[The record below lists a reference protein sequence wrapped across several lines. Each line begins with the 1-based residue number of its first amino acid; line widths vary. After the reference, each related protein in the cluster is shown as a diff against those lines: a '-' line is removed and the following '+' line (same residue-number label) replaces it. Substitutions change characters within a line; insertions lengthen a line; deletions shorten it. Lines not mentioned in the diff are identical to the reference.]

1 MTYAGF
7 FKRTAA
13 YIIDTIIYGIVSY
26 VIALVL
32 GILLALTTSA
42 NPDALSFGQNMLF
55 GFVSLLITLGCYL
68 TYYVW
73 AESSA
78 WQATIGKK
86 IMGLKVTDIYGR
98 RISFWRSLGRNFGM
112 IISGI
117 ILCIGYLMCFWTQK
131 KQCLHD
137 KMAGCLV
144 VDTTPNQKQGC
155 VIGVIVA
162 WIVLMILA
170 AGIMFIGAIPQ
181 YNRALDRA
189 RAAQAEMKQRQAQLE
204 QLQERLAQEADELD
218 EQEIENSAE

>member
-13 YIIDTIIYGIVSY
+13 YIIDMVIYGIVSY
-26 VIALVL
+26 IIAFLFALV
-32 GILLALTTSA
+32 AFFTAA
-42 NPDALSFGQNMLF
+42 NPDGVGFSVVSSLF
-55 GFVSLLITLGCYL
+55 TLGCYL
-68 TYYVW
+68 VYYVW

-112 IISGI
+112 VISGI
-117 ILCIGYLMCFWTQK
+117 ILLIGYLMCFWTQK

-144 VDTTPNQKQGC
+144 VDNTPNQKQGC
-155 VIGVIVA
+155 VIAVIVA
-162 WIVLMILA
+162 WVIFMIMFVI
-170 AGIMFIGAIPQ
+170 GIIFIGAIPQ
-181 YNRALDRA
+181 IQNVLDNA
-189 RAAQAEMKQRQAQLE
+189 RTAQTEMTQRQTEME
-204 QLQERLAQEADELD
+204 QLQERLAREIDKLD
-218 EQEIENSAE
+218 EQDLENLAE